1 MMPTEGEIT
10 VTGMP
15 SSIPGAPWQPAI
27 VVLDENSFGFTL
39 LCITK
44 ETSDIA
50 ISRKSKAG
58 IGLMP
63 NSRVT
68 STKYWFSSNILD
80 LLNF

>member
-1 MMPTEGEIT
+1 
-10 VTGMP
+10 MP

-27 VVLDENSFGFTL
+27 VVLDENSFW
-39 LCITK
+39 IY
-44 ETSDIA
+44 TSLYNKGDIGH
-50 ISRKSKAG
+50 RDQQESKAG